1 MNWLNQTLIF
11 KCEVVKIL
19 LLYFKSDFRVR
30 QIMKTYF
37 FVLLPSVGIFFPMIM
52 EFFLLEVLLID
63 FPLILR
69 IIKNKIKILLLYLGI
84 YAS

>member
-37 FVLLPSVGIFFPMIM
+37 FVLLPSVGIFFPYDYGI
-52 EFFLLEVLLID
+52 FFIRSVVD
-63 FPLILR
+63 RFPAYF
-69 IIKNKIKILLLYLGI
+69 KDY
-84 YAS
+84 